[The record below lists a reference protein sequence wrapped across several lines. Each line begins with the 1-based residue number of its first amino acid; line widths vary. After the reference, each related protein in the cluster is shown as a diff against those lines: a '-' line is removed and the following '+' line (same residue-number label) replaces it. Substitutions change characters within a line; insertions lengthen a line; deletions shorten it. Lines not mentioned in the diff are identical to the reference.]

1 MSEFEDDIDDQ
12 LLELAGAGEKKER
25 RKSKSSK
32 SNSRKRHM
40 ESDSDRDIESEEED
54 DVDEE
59 TADPYPYDGQYLDQ
73 ADKESLLALPEIKRE
88 EILAERSEEKRR
100 LQEKRLLAQMVK
112 QQKGSGGMVVALD
125 EDSVARAA
133 KRQHAVRGATK
144 EKSRKLDELK
154 AKRKAKDESRKR
166 AKLSPTSH
174 RDRSRSPGED
184 MEFSS
189 EEQEDGMY
197 TKEEQAEERE
207 RRLLGLPSSGSR
219 SKEEDE
225 EDLTPA
231 TVEDYNHCRLTRDL
245 VAKWCLTPWFQD
257 YAAGSW
263 VRYLIGNEGAEPVY
277 RICQI
282 TELAAETVKPYK
294 VNERVVNQ
302 AVVLKHGKSTKVFN
316 MDRISNA
323 HFTDREIDRLKSV
336 CKAEHVKLPTRK
348 ELQNKRAQMRQLESQ
363 PLTEKDISVMLERKK
378 ELQATSDPSQLKMK
392 KARLNQAR
400 SLAMKRQ
407 DPKEV
412 AELDKQL
419 AALQAQ
425 LDAFGPENA
434 PGDSREDILRKVN
447 ERNRKAN
454 VESVRRAELAESERK
469 RKERELAIQAAAQGG
484 AAAGAAVAVK
494 YDPSARLK
502 TVPRLFNAATPTT
515 RPGTPANNSKAGT
528 PSAGTPG
535 PSGSAATPPPNGAS
549 TAPGVTSRP
558 LPTNTQMALEQKL
571 LETID
576 IDLGDF

>member
-12 LLELAGAGEKKER
+12 LLELAGASEKKER

-100 LQEKRLLAQMVK
+100 LQEKRLLAQM
-112 QQKGSGGMVVALD
+112 
-125 EDSVARAA
+125 DSVARAA

-207 RRLLGLPSSGSR
+207 RRLLGLSSSGSR

-231 TVEDYNHCRLTRDL
+231 TLEDYNHCRLTRDL
-245 VAKWCLTPWFQD
+245 VAKWCLTPWFQE

-412 AELDKQL
+412 ADLDKQL

-469 RKERELAIQAAAQGG
+469 RKERELVIQAAAQGG
-484 AAAGAAVAVK
+484 SAAGAAVAVK

-515 RPGTPANNSKAGT
+515 
-528 PSAGTPG
+528 
-535 PSGSAATPPPNGAS
+535 SGSAATPPSNGAS

-558 LPTNTQMALEQKL
+558 LPTNTQMAFEQKL